1 MLSTKILN
9 GRKRRPTHPGE
20 LLREDVLPALGMS
33 QGEFASWLGVSR
45 RTVNELLQE
54 RRPVSVDMAHRL
66 ARALKTSTDVWLN
79 MQQAVDVWDALDRN
93 KKKYQA
99 IRSIPRKRAA

>member
-1 MLSTKILN
+1 MPNSNILH

-20 LLREDVLPALGMS
+20 MLREVVLPEIGMS
-33 QGEFASWLGVSR
+33 QGEFATWLGVSR
-45 RTVNELLQE
+45 RTVNELLQG

-79 MQQAVDVWDALDRN
+79 MQQAVDVWDALHRN

>member
-1 MLSTKILN
+1 MQHGHILN
-9 GRKRRPTHPGE
+9 GRKRRPSHPGAM
-20 LLREDVLPALGMS
+20 LREIVLPELEMS
-33 QGEFASWLGVSR
+33 QGDFASWLGVSR

-66 ARALKTSTDVWLN
+66 ARALKTSPDVWLN